1 MKRHAFFHAMNA
13 LLATAALHAG
23 TLQLY
28 FGTWGQGGSLGVYH
42 ATFNPDTGE
51 ISSPNLATK
60 LDAPGFLALH
70 PSTNILYA
78 VAAGPTEP
86 GVAAFRIQPTGEL
99 ESLGCFPTT
108 RGVPA
113 HIAVHPSGKFLLTAQ
128 YGTGSVALFPLD
140 SEGNPG
146 TPTLYQHE
154 GGTRK
159 VDRRQDS
166 PHPHWCGFSPDGNFA
181 LIPDLGLDG
190 IVIYRIDHETSTL
203 IPHSFAASE
212 PGGGARHMRF
222 SPDGKFIHLV
232 NELTSTLSTFS
243 WDASEG
249 TATLLSTVPALDAEA
264 MKAEAMN
271 AAAEILVHPSG
282 NFIYYSNRGNDS
294 VSVFNTTADPSL
306 PEVTQVH
313 PIRGAFP
320 RHIALSPCSR
330 WLLAAGADSNTVSV
344 HRVDPETGKLTY
356 QTKRV
361 VNVPN
366 PICILFVETK

>member
-1 MKRHAFFHAMNA
+1 MNA
-13 LLATAALHAG
+13 VLATGALHAD

-28 FGTWGQGGSLGVYH
+28 FGTWGQGGSLGIYH
-42 ATFNPDTGE
+42 ATFHPDTGE
-51 ISSPNLATK
+51 ISPPDLAAK

-70 PSTNILYA
+70 PSKHILYA
-78 VAAGPTEP
+78 VDANPDEP
-86 GVAAFRIQPTGEL
+86 GVAAFQIQPTGEL
-99 ESLGCFPTT
+99 ESLGYFPTT

-113 HIAVHPSGKFLLTAQ
+113 HVAVHPSGKFLLTAQ

-140 SEGNPG
+140 PEGIPG
-146 TPTLYQHE
+146 SATVYQHE
-154 GGTRK
+154 GGTRI
-159 VDRRQDS
+159 VGRRQDS
-166 PHPHWCGFSPDGNFA
+166 PHPHWCGFSPDGKFA

-190 IVIYRIDHETSTL
+190 IVIYRIDPDPPTL
-203 IPHSFAASE
+203 IPHGFAASE

-243 WDASEG
+243 WDATEG
-249 TATLLSTVPALDAEA
+249 TASLLSTVPALNAET
-264 MKAEAMN
+264 MKGEAMN

-282 NFIYYSNRGNDS
+282 KFIYYSNRGNDS
-294 VSVFNTTADPSL
+294 VSVFNTTSDPSN

-320 RHIALSPCSR
+320 RHIALSPCLR
-330 WLLAAGADSNTVSV
+330 WLLTAGADSNTISV
-344 HRVDPETGKLTY
+344 HSVDPETGKLTY
-356 QTKRV
+356 QTKRI

-366 PICILFVETK
+366 PICILFVETQ